1 MCREIQ
7 ANAVNQ
13 IYRLALYRVK
23 VSLQNNESGPTPVY
37 GPEIEREAMETEA
50 MANNVRRRSAL
61 WVAIL
66 AGALWGA
73 MGGGSVS
80 AYAQKPQA
88 VTTAASPTDQDISSI
103 DAQRGALDRFLDS
116 HPEIANDVIGRPSAM
131 SDTHY
136 LHDHPELQAFLESHP
151 QVKADPRAFIS
162 PRTWSEQYHR
172 SELDELA
179 GDLIPAAMF
188 VCFLLAALWVFRV
201 VLENRR
207 WNRSFKVHEDVH
219 TKLIEKF
226 SSGQDFTAYMQS
238 DAGRRLLEW
247 TPPVVDTASR
257 GLPNVFGRILWSLQ
271 AGLVLLLVGLGL
283 LLLRGQMAVSDVP
296 PLLVFGTLGVTL
308 GAGFILSALV
318 SYGLSKHLGL
328 LGGAV
333 QGSDVMVRR

>member
-1 MCREIQ
+1 MCREIR

-23 VSLQNNESGPTPVY
+23 VSLQINESGPTPVY

-88 VTTAASPTDQDISSI
+88 VTSAASPTDQDISSI

-131 SDTHY
+131 SDTNY

-162 PRTWSEQYHR
+162 PRAWSEQYRR
-172 SELDELA
+172 SET
-179 GDLIPAAMF
+179 
-188 VCFLLAALWVFRV
+188 R
-201 VLENRR
+201 
-207 WNRSFKVHEDVH
+207 
-219 TKLIEKF
+219 
-226 SSGQDFTAYMQS
+226 
-238 DAGRRLLEW
+238 
-247 TPPVVDTASR
+247 
-257 GLPNVFGRILWSLQ
+257 
-271 AGLVLLLVGLGL
+271 
-283 LLLRGQMAVSDVP
+283 
-296 PLLVFGTLGVTL
+296 
-308 GAGFILSALV
+308 
-318 SYGLSKHLGL
+318 
-328 LGGAV
+328 
-333 QGSDVMVRR
+333 